1 LHFLVGALEAVFF
14 LGHVLLSRSIL
25 FSYVLIAL
33 LVPICSS
40 QGSYFVSPAD
50 TTYDALGLMK
60 RINVQSAAAFAD
72 AREVLASGSRCD
84 SKDFDKENKENIDAE
99 NETGT
104 SKTQTKIMVRS
115 SQPLL
120 SVTGI

>member
-1 LHFLVGALEAVFF
+1 
-14 LGHVLLSRSIL
+14 
-25 FSYVLIAL
+25 
-33 LVPICSS
+33 
-40 QGSYFVSPAD
+40 
-50 TTYDALGLMK
+50 MK

-120 SVTGI
+120 SVTGILDFCF

>member
-1 LHFLVGALEAVFF
+1 M
-14 LGHVLLSRSIL
+14 
-25 FSYVLIAL
+25 LISL

-60 RINVQSAAAFAD
+60 RINVQSAAALAD

-84 SKDFDKENKENIDAE
+84 NRDFDKENKENIDVE
-99 NETGT
+99 TETGT
-104 SKTQTKIMVRS
+104 SKSQTKLMVRS
-115 SQPLL
+115 SQLL
-120 SVTGI
+120 HSQFGILELCF